1 MNWVIDIGL
10 VVATI
15 LVMRLLLMDKLPA
28 KRWEKIFAVVV
39 GIVYFVLLG
48 LLCRQIYALSQ
59 FPPMMEMQ

>member
-10 VVATI
+10 VIATI

-39 GIVYFVLLG
+39 GVVYFVLLG
-48 LLCRQIYALSQ
+48 LLCRQIYELSQ

>member
-48 LLCRQIYALSQ
+48 LLCRQIYELSQ